1 MPCVKSIIVVPRIT
15 NGTTINSTY
24 IDEFRLLTSSNNIC
38 GFISTVKTLRRVEF
52 FLLLTHFVPLV
63 SFYTPENIKKSLV
76 CWRFQGVQ
84 VGFAKATVTYIAIA
98 CNAHKMKNHVY
109 PKSTYQVT
117 EMGYATINCLLALQ
131 IQRVC
136 YINMCFIGPT
146 TLSHFYLT
154 C

>member
-24 IDEFRLLTSSNNIC
+24 IDKFRLLTSSNNIC
-38 GFISTVKTLRRVEF
+38 GFISTVKTLRRGRIFPPVNPF
-52 FLLLTHFVPLV
+52 RATGLFLYPWKHQ
-63 SFYTPENIKKSLV
+63 KSLV

-84 VGFAKATVTYIAIA
+84 VGFANATVTYIAIA

-146 TLSHFYLT
+146 ILSHFYLT